1 MFKSSKMRYP
11 WNVVRLGRMRRA
23 SKIFV
28 SRFDRH
34 GILRYL
40 DIDASIAL
48 TLIIKKQIVDIWF
61 PLTTG
66 SGYGKTK
73 CQVT

>member
-1 MFKSSKMRYP
+1 MFKSSKMRYS
-11 WNVVRLGRMRRA
+11 WHVAHLERKRRA

-40 DIDASIAL
+40 DIDARIAL
-48 TLIIKKQIVDIWF
+48 TLIIKKQIVDIWS
-61 PLTTG
+61 PLTAG